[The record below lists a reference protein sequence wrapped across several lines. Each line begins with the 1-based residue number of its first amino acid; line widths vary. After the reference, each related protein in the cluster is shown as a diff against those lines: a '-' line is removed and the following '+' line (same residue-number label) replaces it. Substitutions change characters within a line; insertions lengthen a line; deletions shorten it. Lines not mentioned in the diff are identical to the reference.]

1 MFSTLSDTTDTVE
14 LPPVEPSPELVSP
27 FELLLVPDVPPDV
40 PPVVPEDVPSVV
52 PSEVPEDVP
61 SEPSVSSPLLS

>member
-14 LPPVEPSPELVSP
+14 LPPVEPSPGLVSP
-27 FELLLVPDVPPDV
+27 FELLLVPDV